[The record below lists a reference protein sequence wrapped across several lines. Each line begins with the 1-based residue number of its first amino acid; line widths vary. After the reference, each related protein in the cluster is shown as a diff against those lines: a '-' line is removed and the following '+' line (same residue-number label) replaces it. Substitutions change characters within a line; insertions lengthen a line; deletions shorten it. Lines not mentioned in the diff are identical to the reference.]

1 MEQYEVKITEY
12 ALEAMRGIAHYI
24 AYDLFSPQAAVNTL
38 NAIRAEIKSLDTL
51 PSRVALTDDEPWHS
65 EGIHKMPVNNYLV
78 YFWINEDEHIVHVTN
93 VVYARRDQKSVLQD
107 MPLK

>member
-24 AYDLFSPQAAVNTL
+24 SYDLLAPQAAVNTL
-38 NAIRAEIKSLDTL
+38 NAIRAEIKSLNTL
-51 PSRVALTDDEPWHS
+51 PSRVALTDDEPWRS

-78 YFWINEDEHIVHVTN
+78 
-93 VVYARRDQKSVLQD
+93 
-107 MPLK
+107 

>member
-24 AYDLFSPQAAVNTL
+24 SYDLLAPQAAVNTL
-38 NAIRAEIKSLDTL
+38 NAIRAEIKSLNTL
-51 PSRVALTDDEPWHS
+51 PSRVALTDDEPWRS

-78 YFWINEDEHIVHVTN
+78 YFWINEDEHIVQVTN
-93 VVYARRDQKSVLQD
+93 VVYARRDQKNVLQD

>member
-24 AYDLFSPQAAVNTL
+24 SYDLLAPQAAVNTL
-38 NAIRAEIKSLDTL
+38 NAIRAEIRSLNTL
-51 PSRVALTDDEPWHS
+51 PSRVALTDDEPWRS

-78 YFWINEDEHIVHVTN
+78 YFWINEDEHIVQVTN
-93 VVYARRDQKSVLQD
+93 VVYARRDQKNVLQD

>member
-12 ALEAMRGIAHYI
+12 ALEAMRGIVHYI
-24 AYDLFSPQAAVNTL
+24 AYDLLAPQAAVNTL
-38 NAIRAEIKSLDTL
+38 NAIRSEIKSLNTL
-51 PSRVALTDDEPWHS
+51 PSRVALTDDEPWRS

-93 VVYARRDQKSVLQD
+93 VVYARRDQKNVLQD
-107 MPLK
+107 MPMK